1 GYTIYDDFLHGAN
14 QLPPIVR
21 TRQTFRGAP
30 PDFRF
35 QEDMC
40 LVIQPNVVTA
50 DGLRGVQFG
59 EMLRVTRSG
68 LERLHDYPRRL
79 IVVE

>member
-1 GYTIYDDFLHGAN
+1 
-14 QLPPIVR
+14 
-21 TRQTFRGAP
+21 
-30 PDFRF
+30 
-35 QEDMC
+35 
-40 LVIQPNVVTA
+40 VVTA

-79 IVVE
+79 VVVK